1 MTKELLILRHG
12 KSDWSTDKS
21 DFDRPLKK
29 RGKRESK
36 RLGVWLLQQQL
47 IPDFILT
54 SPAVRAVSTAKK
66 ICKSMGLP
74 DSHIH
79 DDPRI
84 YRADHHTLKQIIRQ
98 LPKQAN
104 RVLII
109 GHNPGL
115 EDLVLKLANKTITMP
130 ADYNLLPTATLA
142 HFKLKQDFA
151 RLVNHSATLQSITR
165 ASSLS

>member
-1 MTKELLILRHG
+1 MIKELLILRHG
-12 KSDWSTDKS
+12 KSDWSTHDN
-21 DFDRPLKK
+21 DFERPLKK

-36 RLGVWLLQQQL
+36 RLGLWMLQQKI

-54 SPAVRAVSTAKK
+54 SPATRALATAKK
-66 ICKSMGLP
+66 ICQSMEIP
-74 DSHIH
+74 SSYIH
-79 DDPRI
+79 NNLRI
-84 YRADHHTLKQIIRQ
+84 YSANSHTLKQIIQQ

-115 EDLVLKLANKTITMP
+115 ENLVLKLADQTMTIP
-130 ADYNLLPTATLA
+130 EDSNLLPTATLV
-142 HFKLKQDFA
+142 HFKLKNSFA
-151 RLVNHSATLQSITR
+151 NLIDHSATLQSITR